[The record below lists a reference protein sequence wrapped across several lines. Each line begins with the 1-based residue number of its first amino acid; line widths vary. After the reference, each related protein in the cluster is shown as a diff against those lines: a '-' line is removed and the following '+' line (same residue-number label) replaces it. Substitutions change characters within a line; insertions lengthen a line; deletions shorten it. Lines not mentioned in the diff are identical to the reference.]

1 MSEQSARSRSVTK
14 RLRMLFGGIFAISII
29 QSFIWLALFSTPI
42 LQGAVFFYRG
52 IILLAFS
59 VIFTLLTIF
68 SIRKL
73 IASNLK
79 SSFDRIFSLETC
91 FSAIIFCSSL
101 CLSFFVVVPV
111 TIERSVTTF
120 MLGRME
126 NSSPMT
132 KEQLRNLL
140 SVDYMNETN
149 AVERRTSE
157 QVISGNLK
165 ANLNGEFEI
174 TTRAKLFLRFSEFVA
189 DLFAVQPS
197 YRTDSIKKK

>member
-1 MSEQSARSRSVTK
+1 
-14 RLRMLFGGIFAISII
+14 
-29 QSFIWLALFSTPI
+29 
-42 LQGAVFFYRG
+42 
-52 IILLAFS
+52 
-59 VIFTLLTIF
+59 
-68 SIRKL
+68 
-73 IASNLK
+73 
-79 SSFDRIFSLETC
+79 
-91 FSAIIFCSSL
+91 
-101 CLSFFVVVPV
+101 
-111 TIERSVTTF
+111 
-120 MLGRME
+120 
-126 NSSPMT
+126 MT